1 MSLNCKGV
9 IQCQIIHKQ
18 LTLYLYFEKFGNA
31 EGPDKTTCIS
41 FPGSKLGSWA
51 KQKFKSENWELLYI
65 FISQLKCAAFLL

>member
-1 MSLNCKGV
+1 
-9 IQCQIIHKQ
+9 
-18 LTLYLYFEKFGNA
+18 LYFEKFGNA